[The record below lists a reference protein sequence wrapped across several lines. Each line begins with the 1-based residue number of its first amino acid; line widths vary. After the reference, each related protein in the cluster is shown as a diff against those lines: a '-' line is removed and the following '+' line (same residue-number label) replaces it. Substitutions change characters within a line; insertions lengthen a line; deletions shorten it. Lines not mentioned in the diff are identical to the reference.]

1 LIDSKIIT
9 IIMKYTV
16 YVSVLFNSIFI
27 VCSLF
32 SFIFIGLLF
41 LDLKIFSISRFPILI
56 IINATNKITMILIT
70 LFNID
75 SKYCDLFNFIGLL
88 LLDLK
93 ILSISRFPI
102 LIIINATIKITM
114 ILITLFNIVSQ
125 NSGPVNVSNHLF
137 IVFDNI

>member
-1 LIDSKIIT
+1 PNPIANPAIPAPANKALILILIDSKIMT

-27 VCSLF
+27 VFSLF
-32 SFIFIGLLF
+32 SFI
-41 LDLKIFSISRFPILI
+41 
-56 IINATNKITMILIT
+56 
-70 LFNID
+70 
-75 SKYCDLFNFIGLL
+75 FIGLL